1 MTDATQQTGD
11 DKSKKK
17 FRNWY
22 ENNRDDYN
30 AKRRER
36 YAKNKDLREKARA
49 NARKQ
54 RAKGGDVEVEPV
66 LRKVSG
72 RTIPVWRV
80 GAAAQ
85 MIGRSPE
92 TIRTWIKNGWVPD
105 VDDGWTHRTF
115 TKGQIKLLQ
124 RLSNCIEK
132 HRYAQDYQQQLA
144 KTVESIRKQW

>member
-1 MTDATQQTGD
+1 MTDTTTQVD
-11 DKSKKK
+11 EKAKRK

-22 ENNRDDYN
+22 QQNREDYN
-30 AKRRER
+30 AKRREK
-36 YAKNKDLREKARA
+36 YKQDKELREKARA

-54 RAKGGDVEVEPV
+54 RQKGGDVDTEPV

-72 RTIPVWRV
+72 RTIPVYRV
-80 GAAAQ
+80 GAVGQ

-105 VDDGWTHRTF
+105 QADGWTHRTF

-124 RLSNCIEK
+124 RLSTCIEK
-132 HRYAQDYQQQLA
+132 YRYAADYQQQLA